1 MSFGEDIGEM
11 GEMGDTDAAEL
22 VDAIFH
28 FVFFSPKGVNGKHV
42 ANKLQIPLPFVSF
55 VLKELAY
62 DGTLI
67 QRGTWYYG

>member
-1 MSFGEDIGEM
+1 MGFGEDMDET
-11 GEMGDTDAAEL
+11 ETVEL
-22 VDAIFH
+22 VDTIYH

-62 DGTLI
+62 DGALA